1 MSDQLLLIAVSLQPL
16 IHTKLGPPLFSI
28 TFPEMFQFVE
38 PSSEY
43 LFLANIS
50 EHADA
55 ERRRL
60 TFLADAALK
69 QVVAVAGPAHRMLTL
84 LPMLVIPLQKLLRDD
99 DPKIV
104 SRVVELLQILVTCDA
119 VEQGGMGLCG
129 RALVASYNKL
139 CPTLNALRES
149 MPQFEPKVMETLEL
163 MEVHGGAVRATAA
176 EGRSSMEQMQGMFVR
191 CLSEIKREIAAISAA
206 DSIEPAVE

>member
-1 MSDQLLLIAVSLQPL
+1 MRAR
-16 IHTKLGPPLFSI
+16 
-28 TFPEMFQFVE
+28 E
-38 PSSEY
+38 PSESAPSRPRPRTRAS
-43 LFLANIS
+43 LSPSDPRARRARSPARLPRARPNLIS
-50 EHADA
+50 RASSARARAQVDEPYS
-55 ERRRL
+55 
-60 TFLADAALK
+60 FLADAALK

-163 MEVHGGAVRATAA
+163 MEVHGGAGAYRKIKALIPTYTSAVAGVSVSKTAW
-176 EGRSSMEQMQGMFVR
+176 Q
-191 CLSEIKREIAAISAA
+191 
-206 DSIEPAVE
+206 